1 MAYNPIDPA
10 LGGPLPPPD
19 PGDPLPRDMERTTER
34 GQDPVRAGVEQELT
48 DEPSRALTDEE
59 KDAAKSDPG
68 RPARTYAPAE
78 ERVPKAPTSEGDRKL
93 VEEGFGSEPT
103 GSSDA
108 AAHPGDRS
116 DPAELR

>member
-1 MAYNPIDPA
+1 MTYNPSDPA
-10 LGGPLPPPD
+10 LGGPLQPPD
-19 PGDPLPRDMERTTER
+19 PQDPLPRDMERSTER
-34 GQDPVRAGVEQELT
+34 GEDMTRARVEQELT
-48 DEPSRALTDEE
+48 DEPSRALTDDE

-93 VEEGFGSEPT
+93 VEEGFGSKPT
-103 GSSDA
+103 GASDA